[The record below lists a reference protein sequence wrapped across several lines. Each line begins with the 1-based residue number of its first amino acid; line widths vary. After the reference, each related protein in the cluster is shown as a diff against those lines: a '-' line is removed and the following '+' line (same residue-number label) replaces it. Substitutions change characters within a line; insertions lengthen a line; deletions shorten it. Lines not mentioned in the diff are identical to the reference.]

1 MKKVIDFVLIFILG
15 FFSCAFIL
23 SLVFFHGSEVP
34 FGNGNMDLEESPS
47 DWILEEDIILL
58 DNKIIINVDNAKL
71 SSYKPTGSMKPVLDK
86 GANGIRVVP
95 GIPEEIDVG
104 DIISFN
110 KNGLLIVHR
119 IVEKG
124 IDSKGVYFIT
134 KGDNNNFS
142 DGKIRFENIEYVT
155 IGILY

>member
-1 MKKVIDFVLIFILG
+1 
-15 FFSCAFIL
+15 
-23 SLVFFHGSEVP
+23 
-34 FGNGNMDLEESPS
+34 MDLEESPS